1 MKNIFNKI
9 LNNANEV
16 DEKEKTIG
24 IIGIVLFVVL
34 IIAVRIGNANKPDT
48 PSNPTP
54 TNNSV
59 EELEKEKEETNNNT
73 NTVSEKEEKVKVNK
87 NADSYTYSYTINYD
101 LETETYLGKRWN
113 DKEKFSYIKGDITL
127 EYAILDEKFL
137 IYEDDKYH
145 LTDQLENNY
154 KYCDIDEIL
163 DIVSEMEP
171 IEENSFVYDVSNK
184 ILSKAFD
191 DKLVNDNNL
200 KNRVEL
206 VMEDHNPRSVK
217 MDLSNYIT
225 SVLNE
230 KHSLIINME
239 FADIGNVENF
249 NIKIN

>member
-1 MKNIFNKI
+1 MKKIFNKI
-9 LNNANEV
+9 FENASEV
-16 DEKEKTIG
+16 DEKERTIG
-24 IIGIVLFVVL
+24 IIEIVLLVVL
-34 IIAVRIGNANKPDT
+34 VIVIRMGNAN
-48 PSNPTP
+48 NPNTSETNPKP

-59 EELEKEKEETNNNT
+59 EEVKNEKQDETNNT
-73 NTVSEKEEKVKVNK
+73 NTVPEKKEKVDINS
-87 NADSYTYSYTINYD
+87 DSYTYSYTINYD
-101 LETETYLGKRWN
+101 SQIETYLGKRWN
-113 DKEKFSYIKGDITL
+113 DKEKFSYIKKDTTL
-127 EYAILDEKFL
+127 EYAILDGKFL
-137 IYEDDKYH
+137 IYEDNKYH

-171 IEENSFVYDVSNK
+171 VEVNTFIYDISNK
-184 ILSKAFD
+184 KLSDTFD
-191 DKLVNDNNL
+191 DTLANDNNL

-239 FADIGNVENF
+239 FADIGKVENF
-249 NIKIN
+249 DIKVG